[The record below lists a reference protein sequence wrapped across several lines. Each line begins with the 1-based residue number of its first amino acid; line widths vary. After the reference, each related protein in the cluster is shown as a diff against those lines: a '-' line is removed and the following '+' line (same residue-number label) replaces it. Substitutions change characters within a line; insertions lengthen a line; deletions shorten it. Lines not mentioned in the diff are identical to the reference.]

1 MTKPTN
7 LSLADELSEA
17 TRKDGRLDEKV
28 LGNVIKPIT
37 YSLTPDDDLLNS
49 ESDTERHTPEKDLKN
64 SDTAHPEASNL
75 NEKYSSSS
83 STTSSL
89 RDSISPPPL
98 CPISSSYFSSDVE
111 NDHDESPTIESNGAE
126 TSTGNDK
133 VVPQQ
138 PWLQHIPKHYS
149 LDYDFSDDWDLVIAG
164 TTAATGIHIQ
174 KRKKGILSSR
184 KLHFF
189 RKHTKLQ
196 I

>member
-17 TRKDGRLDEKV
+17 TRNDNRVDEKV
-28 LGNVIKPIT
+28 LDNMLKPIT

-49 ESDTERHTPEKDLKN
+49 DSDTERHTPENDVEN
-64 SDTAHPEASNL
+64 SDTVYPGASNL
-75 NEKYSSSS
+75 NEKCSSSS

-98 CPISSSYFSSDVE
+98 CPISGSYFSSDVAK
-111 NDHDESPTIESNGAE
+111 DHDESPTTESNGAE
-126 TSTGNDK
+126 ASTENDK

-164 TTAATGIHIQ
+164 TTAATGTHVE
-174 KRKKGILSSR
+174 KRTKGILVFIICIF
-184 KLHFF
+184 L
-189 RKHTKLQ
+189 
-196 I
+196 

>member
-17 TRKDGRLDEKV
+17 TRNDDRVDEKV
-28 LGNVIKPIT
+28 VDNMLKPIT
-37 YSLTPDDDLLNS
+37 YSLTPDDDRLNS
-49 ESDTERHTPEKDLKN
+49 DSDTERHTPENDVEN
-64 SDTAHPEASNL
+64 SERVYPGASNL
-75 NEKYSSSS
+75 NEKCSSSS

-98 CPISSSYFSSDVE
+98 CPISSSYISSNVE
-111 NDHDESPTIESNGAE
+111 KDHDESPTTESNGAE
-126 TSTGNDK
+126 AITENDK

-164 TTAATGIHIQ
+164 TTAATGNTFS
-174 KRKKGILSSR
+174 KTYKGY
-184 KLHFF
+184 FVV
-189 RKHTKLQ
+189 
-196 I
+196 

>member
-17 TRKDGRLDEKV
+17 TRNDGRLDEKV

-37 YSLTPDDDLLNS
+37 YSLTPDDGILNS

-111 NDHDESPTIESNGAE
+111 KDHDVSPTMESNGAE
-126 TSTGNDK
+126 ASTGNDK
-133 VVPQQ
+133 VAPQQ

-174 KRKKGILSSR
+174 KRKMGILSS
-184 KLHFF
+184 KIFL
-189 RKHTKLQ
+189 
-196 I
+196 